1 MNTTQLLIEGLTDA
15 AGFISGA
22 LIAFGI
28 TKLLGID
35 IFTPGYSN
43 STMFG
48 IVLLGLGG
56 GLGLQAGRKWRA
68 ARLAKRDQTSKLD
81 K

>member
-1 MNTTQLLIEGLTDA
+1 MNAVQLLIEGLTDA
-15 AGFISGA
+15 SGFVVGA
-22 LIAFGI
+22 LLAFGI

-35 IFTPGYSN
+35 IFAPGYSN

-56 GLGLQAGRKWRA
+56 GFGLQAGRRWRA
-68 ARLAKRDQTSKLD
+68 AKLAKQAQNTEAD

>member
-15 AGFISGA
+15 AGFITGA

-28 TKLLGID
+28 TKLLGLD
-35 IFTPGYSN
+35 IFAPGYSN

-56 GLGLQAGRKWRA
+56 GFGLQAGRKWRA
-68 ARLAKRDQTSKLD
+68 ARLTKSKQTTDAEK
-81 K
+81 